1 MCQLVPFLLRNVK
14 GRLRL
19 IQRSLLRKSDCSTRP
34 DVRSEFLQVMHH
46 TQCRSSGTIRRG
58 PADVVFDR
66 GSLCYARP
74 AYIPHTGVI
83 VAGLPPKR
91 SYTYMRENILSYNHA
106 DILNVLNL
114 SFHRSTIAP
123 FQTRDYHRRM
133 EDARHLSKYVFPR
146 EYGLVTVFAYT
157 IKAHKY
163 SDFADRED
171 EIKVRS
177 NALYA
182 TCPT

>member
-1 MCQLVPFLLRNVK
+1 VSSFKSCIIHNVA
-14 GRLRL
+14 
-19 IQRSLLRKSDCSTRP
+19 Q
-34 DVRSEFLQVMHH
+34 
-46 TQCRSSGTIRRG
+46 SGTIRRR
-58 PADVVFDR
+58 PADVLFDR

-74 AYIPHTGVI
+74 AYIPRTCVI

-106 DILNVLNL
+106 DILNVLNP
-114 SFHRSTIAP
+114 SFHRSTIAR
-123 FQTRDYHRRM
+123 FQTRDYHKRM

-146 EYGLVTVFAYT
+146 EYDLATVFASA

-171 EIKVRS
+171 EIKVKS
-177 NALYA
+177 NMLYA

>member
-1 MCQLVPFLLRNVK
+1 
-14 GRLRL
+14 
-19 IQRSLLRKSDCSTRP
+19 
-34 DVRSEFLQVMHH
+34 MHH
-46 TQCRSSGTIRRG
+46 TQCRSSGTIRRR
-58 PADVVFDR
+58 PADVLFDR

-74 AYIPHTGVI
+74 AYIPRRGVI

-106 DILNVLNL
+106 DILNVLNP
-114 SFHRSTIAP
+114 SFHRSTIP
-123 FQTRDYHRRM
+123 RFQTRDYHKRM

-146 EYGLVTVFAYT
+146 EYGLATVFASAN
-157 IKAHKY
+157 KAHKY

-171 EIKVRS
+171 EIKVKS
-177 NALYA
+177 DTLNA